1 MLDGLQKR
9 LASAVKKIRGVTR
22 LSEADVDAVLSEV
35 RTGFLEADVHFR
47 VTKDFLARVRER
59 CLRGEVV
66 ASLSPEQHI
75 VKILSEELTQ
85 ILGGE
90 SRELDLASA
99 PPVVILMVGLQ
110 GSGKTT
116 SSAKLARLLK
126 SKGRR
131 PALVS
136 VDVQRPAAMEQL
148 RALGT
153 REDVPVLDSSPTQ
166 KPIDIAREALKSA
179 NNKNCDVLIVDTA
192 GRLQVDAAL
201 MQELKE
207 LRDLLKPKET
217 LLVIDAMMGQQAVEV
232 AEGFDREIG
241 LSGAILSKLDGDAR
255 GGAALS
261 LVAVTG
267 KPIKFIGTGE
277 RPTDFEVFH
286 PDRIASRLLDMGD
299 FMSLLEKAQEVISED
314 DAMKA
319 GEKLLKADFS
329 FEDFLDQMKM
339 ISKMGSFGGLL
350 KMLPG
355 MGALKDQLEQ
365 VDTDKEMK
373 RVEAMIQSMTHQE
386 RRNPDVLNGGR
397 KARIAKGSGM
407 AVSEVNSFVKRFLDA
422 RKMMRQMGKMGGLM
436 KGLGKMGTGA
446 NAPGQSAASA
456 GTPWGQNPGLPFGRR
471 SGGKGFG
478 RKF

>member
-9 LASAVKKIRGVTR
+9 LAGALKKIKGVTR
-22 LSEADVDAVLSEV
+22 LSEADVDAVLGEV

-59 CLRGEVV
+59 CLREDVV
-66 ASLSPEQHI
+66 QSLSPEQHV

-90 SRELDLASA
+90 NRELDLASK
-99 PPVVILMVGLQ
+99 PPVVVLMVGLQ

-116 SSAKLARLLK
+116 SSVKLARHLK
-126 SKGRR
+126 SKGKR

-148 RALGT
+148 RSLAEK
-153 REDVPVLDSSPTQ
+153 EDVPVLSSSPSQ
-166 KPIDIAREALKSA
+166 KPIDIAKNALKEC

-192 GRLQVDAAL
+192 GRLQVDTAL

-207 LRDLLKPKET
+207 LRDLLSPKET
-217 LLVIDAMMGQQAVEV
+217 LIVIDAMMGQQAVEV

-299 FMSLLEKAQEVISED
+299 LMSLLEKAQEVISEE
-314 DAMKA
+314 DAIKA
-319 GEKLLKADFS
+319 SDKLLKSDFS
-329 FEDFLDQMKM
+329 FEDFLSQMKM
-339 ISKMGSFGGLL
+339 ISRMGSIGGLL
-350 KMLPG
+350 KMMPG
-355 MGALKDQLEQ
+355 MGAIKEQLDQ

-373 RVEAMIQSMTHQE
+373 RVEAIIYSMTFQE
-386 RRNPDVLNGGR
+386 RRHPDVLNGSR
-397 KARIAKGSGM
+397 KARIAKGCGM
-407 AVSEVNSFVKRFLDA
+407 EVSDVNAFVKRFLEA
-422 RKMMRQMGKMGGLM
+422 RKMMKQMGKMGSLM
-436 KGLGKMGTGA
+436 KGMGKAGA
-446 NAPGQSAASA
+446 NPAAQS
-456 GTPWGQNPGLPFGRR
+456 GNPWAQSNNPFARK
-471 SGGKGFG
+471 GGKGFG

>member
-9 LASAVKKIRGVTR
+9 LAGAVKKIRGVTR

-66 ASLSPEQHI
+66 SSLSPEQHI

-90 SRELDLASA
+90 NRELDLAA
-99 PPVVILMVGLQ
+99 QPPVVILMVGLQ

-116 SSAKLARLLK
+116 STAKLGRYLK

-148 RALGT
+148 RSLGE
-153 REDVPVLDSSPTQ
+153 REELPVLDSSPTQ
-166 KPIDIAREALKSA
+166 KPIDIARAALTGA

-192 GRLQVDAAL
+192 GRLQVDSAL
-201 MQELKE
+201 MQELKD

-232 AEGFDREIG
+232 ADGFEKEIG
-241 LSGAILSKLDGDAR
+241 LTGAILSKLDGDAR

-277 RPTDFEVFH
+277 RPTDFEAFH

-299 FMSLLEKAQEVISED
+299 FMSLLEKAQEVISEE
-314 DAMKA
+314 DAIKA
-319 GEKLLKADFS
+319 GEKLIKADFS

-339 ISKMGSFGGLL
+339 VSKMGSFGGLL

-373 RVEAMIQSMTHQE
+373 RVEAMIHSMTYQE
-386 RRNPDVLNGGR
+386 RRQPDVLNGSR
-397 KARIAKGSGM
+397 KARIAKGCGM
-407 AVSEVNSFVKRFLDA
+407 QVSEVNSFVKRFLDA

-436 KGLGKMGTGA
+436 KGLGKMGGA
-446 NAPGQSAASA
+446 GGMPEASA
-456 GTPWGQNPGLPFGRR
+456 SNPWGQSSGLPFGRKG
-471 SGGKGFG
+471 GGKGFG

>member
-66 ASLSPEQHI
+66 SSLSPEQHI

-85 ILGGE
+85 ILGG
-90 SRELDLASA
+90 SNRELDLAA
-99 PPVVILMVGLQ
+99 QPPVVILMVGLQ

-116 SSAKLARLLK
+116 SSAKLARFLK

-166 KPIDIAREALKSA
+166 KPLDIARAAIKDV

-207 LRDLLKPKET
+207 LRDFLRPKET

-232 AEGFDREIG
+232 AEGFERDIG
-241 LSGAILSKLDGDAR
+241 LTGAILSKLDGDAR

-277 RPTDFEVFH
+277 RPTDFEAFH

-373 RVEAMIQSMTHQE
+373 RVEAMIQSMTQQE

-397 KARIAKGSGM
+397 KARIARGSGM
-407 AVSEVNSFVKRFLDA
+407 EVSEVNSFVKRFLEA
-422 RKMMRQMGKMGGLM
+422 RKMMKQMGKMGGLM
-436 KGLGKMGTGA
+436 KGLGKMGSGA
-446 NAPGQSAASA
+446 VPGSPASSSA
-456 GTPWGQNPGLPFGRR
+456 GTAWGQNPGLPFGRR
-471 SGGKGFG
+471 GGGKGFG

>member
-9 LASAVKKIRGVTR
+9 LASAVKKIRGSTR
-22 LSEADVDAVLSEV
+22 LSEADVDAVLAEV

-59 CLRGEVV
+59 CLREEVV
-66 ASLSPEQHI
+66 KSLSPEQHV

-90 SRELDLASA
+90 NRDLDFSA
-99 PPVVILMVGLQ
+99 QPPVVVLMVGLQ

-126 SKGRR
+126 SKGKR

-148 RALGT
+148 RTLG
-153 REDVPVLDSSPTQ
+153 EKEEVFVLSSSPSQ
-166 KPIDIAREALKSA
+166 KPIDIARSALKEA
-179 NNKNCDVLIVDTA
+179 NDKNADVLIVDTA

-201 MQELKE
+201 MKELQE

-217 LLVIDAMMGQQAVEV
+217 LLVIDSMMGQQAVEV

-241 LSGAILSKLDGDAR
+241 LTGAILSKLDGDAR

-277 RPTDFEVFH
+277 RPTDFEAFH
-286 PDRIASRLLDMGD
+286 PERIASRLLDLGD
-299 FMSLLEKAQEVISED
+299 MLSLLEKAQEVISEE
-314 DAMKA
+314 DAMQA
-319 GEKLLKADFS
+319 SEKLLKADFS
-329 FEDFLDQMKM
+329 FEDFLSQMKM
-339 ISKMGSFGGLL
+339 ISRMGSLGGLM

-355 MGALKDQLEQ
+355 MGAIKDQLDQ

-373 RVEAMIQSMTHQE
+373 RVEAIIQSMTHQE
-386 RRNPDVLNGGR
+386 RRNPDVLNGSR
-397 KARIAKGSGM
+397 KARIAKGCGQE
-407 AVSEVNSFVKRFLDA
+407 VSEINAFVKRFLEA
-422 RKMMRQMGKMGGLM
+422 RKMMKQMGKMGGLM
-436 KGLGKMGTGA
+436 KGLGKMGTGGE
-446 NAPGQSAASA
+446 APASNN
-456 GTPWGQNPGLPFGRR
+456 PWAQNTALPFGKR
-471 SGGKGFG
+471 GGKGFG